1 MFTNPIF
8 KNVKNIN
15 YYLIFWAVLAIL
27 FIQLIY
33 IGTDIGLTASVAD
46 GLVFTFLLAL
56 LGIPLWYPARYIPI
70 EKNSPAK
77 ILGSHAVGAVF
88 TTGLWILAG
97 YISMVNILGISG
109 EYPAF
114 LYSTLPWR
122 IFIGILFYSLFIS
135 FYYMIIYYVG
145 FHERELKEAELK
157 SLVTE
162 AELRSLKFQINPH
175 FIFNSLNS
183 ISALTEIDPA
193 RAKQMIIKLADF
205 LRFILKT
212 NELEKNKLSDELK
225 NIRLYLDIE
234 KVRFEEKFEYVEEI
248 SEGCNNVEIPSMI
261 LQPLFENSIKHAV
274 YETLDKVVLKLTCN
288 SKDGFLKIV
297 VQNNFDQ
304 SDITKKGAGVGLKN
318 IEERLKL
325 IYHQDNLL
333 DVKSEKGIFKV
344 TLYIPLSEEN
354 INLKT

>member
-1 MFTNPIF
+1 MLTNPIF
-8 KNVKNIN
+8 KTFKNVN
-15 YYLIFWAVLAIL
+15 YYLIFWSVLAIL

-33 IGTDIGLTASVAD
+33 LGTDIGLTASIAD

-70 EKNSPAK
+70 EKNTPTK
-77 ILGSHAVGAVF
+77 ILLSHGTGAVI
-88 TTGLWILAG
+88 TTVIWILAG
-97 YISMVNILGISG
+97 YFIMVSILGFKND
-109 EYPAF
+109 YPAF
-114 LYSTLPWR
+114 LYRTLAWR

-135 FYYMIIYYVG
+135 FYYMIVYYVG
-145 FHERELKEAELK
+145 FHEREIKEAELK

-183 ISALTEIDPA
+183 MSALTEIDPP

-234 KVRFEEKFEYVEEI
+234 KVRFEDKFEYVEEI
-248 SEGCNNVEIPSMI
+248 RDGCLNIEIPTMI

-274 YETLDKVVLKLTCN
+274 YETLDKVVLKLSCRI
-288 SKDGFLKIV
+288 KDDFLKIIV
-297 VQNNFDQ
+297 ENNFDET
-304 SDITKKGAGVGLKN
+304 DTVKKGAGVGLKN
-318 IEERLKL
+318 INERLKL
-325 IYHQDNLL
+325 IYRQDNLL
-333 DVKSEKGIFKV
+333 NVNKEKGIFTV
-344 TLYIPLSEEN
+344 TLFIPL
-354 INLKT
+354 INNQSQ